1 MQFLE
6 NEELCPTLNFELRR
20 DTKGNVEHLLFSL
33 MKQREKYLHD
43 KKLWSK
49 EEIEEAKKNLQ
60 TNLKKLIHQAAQKA
74 GIDSTVEEKIIKGL
88 LLNLKKINREKSL
101 PNFNKQLL
109 IEEAVEEIKE
119 NHLNKLEKEF
129 NGPLK
134 HFISPRI
141 TYYTSKEPLYRDI
154 YKIDGL
160 STKEENLA
168 TNYLEDS
175 LDLQNHFGSQEYITM
190 KGHGDST
197 LSK

>member
-33 MKQREKYLHD
+33 MNQREKFIHD
-43 KKLWSK
+43 RKYWKQ
-49 EEIEEAKKNLQ
+49 EEIEEVKKNLQ
-60 TNLKKLIHQAAQKA
+60 INLKKLIHQAAQKA

-109 IEEAVEEIKE
+109 IEEAIEEIKE

-141 TYYTSKEPLYRDI
+141 TYYTSKSSSDKELR
-154 YKIDGL
+154 KIDGIA
-160 STKEENLA
+160 TTEENLA
-168 TNYLEDS
+168 TDNRESS
-175 LDLQNHFGSQEYITM
+175 LDLRHYFKSQKYVTM
-190 KGHGDST
+190 KGNGEST